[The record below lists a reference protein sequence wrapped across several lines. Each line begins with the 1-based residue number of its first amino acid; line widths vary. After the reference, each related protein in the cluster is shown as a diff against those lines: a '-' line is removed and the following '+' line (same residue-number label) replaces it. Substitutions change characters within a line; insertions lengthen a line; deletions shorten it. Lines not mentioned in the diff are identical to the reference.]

1 MGFETPP
8 HSGNGTREQ
17 SGMSRRDFFKKF
29 MPQFEPDEPQVSA
42 ADVHPKETMPEEKTP
57 RLWSRR
63 DFLKVVAV
71 GAVGTYVMGP
81 GIRNEVESRVSAER
95 LSKELTEIRNRI
107 WERYGIDVR
116 IEEPKKDETSVP
128 KTPEEERK
136 DKADRA
142 ADTTD
147 TYVPKTPNPFIDST
161 RVAQLSQTEDEYS
174 YAVKF
179 LENLSERK
187 RAIEL
192 LEQELAFFPPGIVRR
207 SRLKGVFLLEGL
219 QQVTDHG
226 TRELPGAEGGAVM
239 EVPDGEGTTIRMLL
253 LAVSGNDFNR
263 NNESGWSEGDNR
275 VNFRHEM
282 MHALDEISDEDWMKA
297 VVRHA
302 DGESN
307 TILRYAGNA
316 EERRLVSEVG
326 VQDLPVK
333 GFARSYG
340 RANPREDRA
349 TVFEMISK
357 APSEKLHDRVDDDPA
372 LSWKISVVAAY
383 VMRKSSG
390 LMNGR
395 YWSVARGGDRMP
407 EGFLELE
414 AERILSTS
422 YEDFVADSDNFT
434 FEGIRIPGVPQQEEY
449 ATWKEYLRAD
459 YPKSAAHVSNMNG

>member
-8 HSGNGTREQ
+8 SSVNGKGPGEQ

-29 MPQFEPDEPQVSA
+29 IPKSEPDEPRASA
-42 ADVHPKETMPEEKTP
+42 ADVHPGEAMPEENSP
-57 RLWSRR
+57 RQWSRR
-63 DFLKVVAV
+63 DFLKVAAV
-71 GAVGTYVMGP
+71 GAVGTYVLGP

-95 LSKELTEIRNRI
+95 LSKEITEIRNRI
-107 WERYGIDVR
+107 WERYGIDVQ

-128 KTPEEERK
+128 KAPEEERK
-136 DKADRA
+136 DKADRVV
-142 ADTTD
+142 D

-179 LENLSERK
+179 LENLSEQR

-192 LEQELAFFPPGIVRR
+192 LEQELAFFPSGIVRR

-239 EVPDGEGTTIRMLL
+239 EVPDGEGSTIRTLL
-253 LAVSGNDFNR
+253 LAMSGNDFNR
-263 NNESGWSEGDNR
+263 NNEFGWSEGDNR

-282 MHALDEISDEDWMKA
+282 LHALDEISDEDWMKA
-297 VVRHA
+297 VGRHA
-302 DGESN
+302 DDEAH
-307 TILRYAGNA
+307 TVLRYAGNA
-316 EERRLVSEVG
+316 EERRQVSEVG
-326 VQDLPVK
+326 LQALPVK

-340 RANPREDRA
+340 RAKPREDRA
-349 TVFEMISK
+349 TVFEMIAK
-357 APSEKLHDRVDDDPA
+357 APSEKLHDRVDGDPA
-372 LSWKISVVAAY
+372 LSRKISVVAAY

-395 YWSVARGGDRMP
+395 YWGIARGGNRMP
-407 EGFLELE
+407 EGFFERE

-422 YEDFVADSDNFT
+422 YEDFVADPDNFML
-434 FEGIRIPGVPQQEEY
+434 EGIRIPGVPQQEEY
-449 ATWKEYLRAD
+449 ATWKENLRAD

>member
-1 MGFETPP
+1 MGFETL
-8 HSGNGTREQ
+8 SSFGNGKGPGEQ

-29 MPQFEPDEPQVSA
+29 IPQSEPEDPQA
-42 ADVHPKETMPEEKTP
+42 REGDAHPEEARTEEKVP

-63 DFLKVVAV
+63 DFLKVAAV

-95 LSKELTEIRNRI
+95 LSKEIAEIRNRI

-116 IEEPKKDETSVP
+116 IEEPKQEETSVS
-128 KTPEEERK
+128 KTSEAVRK
-136 DKADRA
+136 DTTGQTT
-142 ADTTD
+142 DTTD
-147 TYVPKTPNPFIDST
+147 VHVPRTPNPFIDST

-192 LEQELAFFPPGIVRR
+192 LEQELVFFPTGIVRR

-226 TRELPGAEGGAVM
+226 TRELPGAEGGAVV
-239 EVPDGEGTTIRMLL
+239 EVLDGEGTTIRTLL

-263 NNESGWSEGDNR
+263 NNEFGWSEGDNR
-275 VNFRHEM
+275 VNVRHEM
-282 MHALDEISDEDWMKA
+282 LHALDEISDEDWMRA
-297 VVRHA
+297 VGRHA
-302 DGESN
+302 DDEAR
-307 TILRYAGNA
+307 TALRYAGNA
-316 EERRLVSEVG
+316 EERRQVSEVDL
-326 VQDLPVK
+326 QSLPVK

-340 RANPREDRA
+340 RTNPREDRA
-349 TVFEMISK
+349 TVFEMITK
-357 APSEKLHDRVDDDPA
+357 ASSEKLHDRVDDDTA
-372 LSWKISVVAAY
+372 LSRKISVVAAY

-395 YWSVARGGDRMP
+395 YWKVARGGDRMP
-407 EGFLELE
+407 EGFFGRE

-422 YEDFVADSDNFT
+422 YDNFVADSDNFEI
-434 FEGIRIPGVPQQEEY
+434 EGIRIPGVPQQDEY
-449 ATWKEYLRAD
+449 AMWQEHLRTD
-459 YPKSAAHVSNMNG
+459 YPKSAAHVTG